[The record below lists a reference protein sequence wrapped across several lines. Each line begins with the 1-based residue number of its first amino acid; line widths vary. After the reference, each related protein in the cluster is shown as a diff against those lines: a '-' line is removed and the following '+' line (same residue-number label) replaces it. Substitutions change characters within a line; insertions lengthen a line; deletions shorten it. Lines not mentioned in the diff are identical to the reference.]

1 MAQAKYLMRRWS
13 FVRENTTAREII
25 FKFMATSYPGLPVV
39 NNNREVVG
47 IVTEFDILSVIQ
59 RGMDLDSVTAGEI
72 MAKMIVTAGLETP
85 QEELIKIMMENHF
98 TIIPIL
104 KDNRLAGI
112 VSRMEIMDA
121 QVDPD
126 LYKHIE

>member
-1 MAQAKYLMRRWS
+1 MVLARYLMRRWS
-13 FVRENTTAREII
+13 YVRENATARDII
-25 FKFMATSYPGLPVV
+25 FKFMANAYPGLPVV
-39 NNNREVVG
+39 NNDREIVG

-59 RGMDLDSVTAGEI
+59 KGRDLDSVTAAEI
-72 MAKMIVTAGLETP
+72 MSKKIVTAGLDTP
-85 QEELIKIMMENHF
+85 QEELIKIMMENNF

-112 VSRMEIMDA
+112 VSRMEIMNA
-121 QVDPD
+121 QIDPD